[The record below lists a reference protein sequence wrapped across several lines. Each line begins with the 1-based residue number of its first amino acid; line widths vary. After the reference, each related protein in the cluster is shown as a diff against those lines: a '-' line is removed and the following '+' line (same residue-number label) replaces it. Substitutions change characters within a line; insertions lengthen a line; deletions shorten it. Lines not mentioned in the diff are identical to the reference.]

1 MGICMQIQLTIR
13 SEQPCRLPISYHH
26 IQQSAIYH
34 LLKNC
39 PLADDLHDHG
49 ATYGKRTYKLFT
61 FGPLLGKYKIVE
73 KSIIFQD
80 EIRWEI
86 RSDDRQVIMMLYKK
100 VRQDGLV
107 LGENELKDVEAIIRD
122 NRIEEDSIYIK
133 MISPICVYATN
144 PDTKKTYFYSPQEK
158 EFSKAVQ
165 DNFQRKYTAA
175 YMVEPEHEIFIEPV
189 KVSTKDK
196 YLTKYKGF
204 YISGWNGIYKLSGQR
219 KYLDFLYQTGIGA
232 KNSQGFGMF
241 EVAPKV
247 QT

>member
-1 MGICMQIQLTIR
+1 MQIKLIIR
-13 SEQPCRLPISYHH
+13 NEKPCRLPISYHH

-34 LLKNC
+34 LLRET
-39 PLADDLHDHG
+39 PIAGDLHDHG

-61 FGPLLGKYKIVE
+61 FGPLMGKYEIVE
-73 KSIIFQD
+73 KNIIFQE

-86 RSDDRQVIMMLYKK
+86 RSDDRQVIMVLYEKI
-100 VRQDGLV
+100 RQEGLV
-107 LGENELKDVEAIIRD
+107 LGENVLKNVDVMIQD
-122 NRIEEDSIYIK
+122 DRIEEDSVYIK
-133 MISPICVYATN
+133 MISSICVYSTN

-165 DNFQRKYTAA
+165 DNFQRKYTAG
-175 YMVEPEHEIFIEPV
+175 YMVEPEHEIHIEPV
-189 KVSTKDK
+189 KVTPKDK

-204 YISGWNGIYKLSGQR
+204 YINGWKGIYKLSGQR

-241 EVAPKV
+241 EVIPKE
-247 QT
+247 QI